1 MPTAALSPATEG
13 IASNAAVKLPLC
25 EGKAK
30 LFQVAFA
37 VVVEHT
43 TAGFT
48 VRLTVALWLRP
59 PLVPVIVSVAMPC
72 AAELLA
78 VMVSVHDIVAAHVVA
93 VTPEGRPEV
102 TLTLTLPLNP
112 FAGVT
117 VAV

>member
-43 TAGFT
+43 AAGFT
-48 VRLTVALWLRP
+48 VRLTVALWLRL
-59 PLVPVIVSVAMPC
+59 PLVPVRGSVAVPC
-72 AAELLA
+72 AAVLLPG
-78 VMVSVHDIVAAHVVA
+78 MVTVHGGVPAHVPPL
-93 VTPEGRPEV
+93 TPPDSPQRPP
-102 TLTLTLPLNP
+102 TC
-112 FAGVT
+112 
-117 VAV
+117 